1 MSIYR
6 YRRLLAVL
14 LLIAGALC
22 GQSRNELFQTST
34 IDALLQGVYDGEMT
48 FAELRKHGNFGIG
61 TFNGVDGEMIAL
73 GGRFFQ
79 ISSDGKARPVR
90 DDMRTP
96 FASVTDFVP
105 EITIAVT
112 DRLTLEDV
120 QKRVDTVLPSANWY
134 YAVRVTGRFEAV
146 TTRSVPRQQPPYE
159 PLVEVVKVQPVF
171 HLRDVAGTLAGF
183 RCPEFA
189 KGVNVPGYH
198 VHFLNRQQTAGGHV
212 LDCVLREGKIEIAI
226 KRELH
231 VSLPATGSFSQADL
245 IRDRTR
251 ELQAV
256 EK

>member
-1 MSIYR
+1 
-6 YRRLLAVL
+6 
-14 LLIAGALC
+14 
-22 GQSRNELFQTST
+22 
-34 IDALLQGVYDGEMT
+34 
-48 FAELRKHGNFGIG
+48 
-61 TFNGVDGEMIAL
+61 MIAL

-171 HLRDVAGTLAGF
+171 HLRDVEGTLAGF

-198 VHFLNRQQTAGGHV
+198 LPLSQPPTNGGWARPGLRTTGRQNRDRHQAGTPRLAARDRFVQPGGPDSRPYTRIAGG
-212 LDCVLREGKIEIAI
+212 REIDSRSSLW
-226 KRELH
+226 REWLCW
-231 VSLPATGSFSQADL
+231 GSFAMGRAVSPTNSTCRPPSVTVNSSLVDGTGAGKRRYRKSGDL
-245 IRDRTR
+245 I
-251 ELQAV
+251 
-256 EK
+256 

>member
-1 MSIYR
+1 MSIHP

-14 LLIAGALC
+14 LLIAGTLC

-90 DDMRTP
+90 DSMRTP

-105 EITIAVT
+105 DITISVV
-112 DRLTLEDV
+112 DRLTLDEV
-120 QKRVDTVLPSANWY
+120 QKRVDAVLPSANWY

-146 TTRSVPRQQPPYE
+146 HHAQRPPATTALRALGRGRESAAGVSSAGRRGHPGRIPLPP
-159 PLVEVVKVQPVF
+159 
-171 HLRDVAGTLAGF
+171 
-183 RCPEFA
+183 
-189 KGVNVPGYH
+189 
-198 VHFLNRQQTAGGHV
+198 
-212 LDCVLREGKIEIAI
+212 
-226 KRELH
+226 
-231 VSLPATGSFSQADL
+231 SLPRESMCRAITSTFSTANRRQVGTSLAASYGKA
-245 IRDRTR
+245 RSRSPSSGNSTSHCPRPVRSARRT
-251 ELQAV
+251 
-256 EK
+256 